1 MAQRTF
7 LLDTNILLA
16 AVLAPDCLSQAVQ
29 NDLIDAGNTIFFS
42 AASIWEIA
50 IKRSLQREDFDFLPE
65 NIQDLAVQTGFS
77 ELPVKGEHCHALV
90 SLPWYHRDPFDRLLI
105 AQAQVLPAYLL
116 TSDKLL
122 SQYSELVMRV
132 EMK

>member
-1 MAQRTF
+1 VSQRTF

-16 AVLAPDCLSQAVQ
+16 AVLAPDCLPQAVQ
-29 NDLIDAGNTIFFS
+29 NDLIDASNTIFFS

-50 IKRSLQREDFDFLPE
+50 IKRSLQREAFDFLPE

-77 ELPVKGEHCHALV
+77 ELPVKGEHCYAIA

-105 AQAQVLPAYLL
+105 AQAQLLPAYLL
-116 TSDKLL
+116 TSDKML